1 MNQDKP
7 KALVFFQYLP
17 PWRIDV
23 FNEMAKYYQLSI
35 AFTDAEIHGFSYD
48 RQLLLSQLNP
58 EIRIIFLS
66 KGFRIGRRPIRFGVY
81 DLIKSISPNIIFS
94 HEYSPTSILV
104 ATYKKI
110 KLFNYQYVITTSDNL
125 GIAESVGGLK
135 VIFRNY
141 VLSSSYAIIVYSEAV
156 KKYYQKAYPFL
167 RVAICPNIQNP
178 VTLLKHRNYFDS
190 LLKYYKTKFE
200 LNGFKIILYTGRL
213 SFVKGIDL
221 LLDAFSKSNNDGYKL
236 VLVGEGSEKE
246 ILMQQ
251 CKDLNIEDKV
261 VFAGFY
267 SGKELYA
274 WYDLANFYILPSR
287 YEPFGAVVNEALV
300 YGCQVM
306 ASKFIGAIDFIN
318 DSNGVLFNPLNKE
331 EFISTLNSFYKK
343 TDLIAGKKTNLMTVS
358 FDSYVSI
365 FYKIYTS

>member
-23 FNEMAKYYQLSI
+23 FNEMAKYYQLTI
-35 AFTDAEIHGFSYD
+35 AFTDAEIDGFSYD

-58 EIRIIFLS
+58 ETKTIFLS
-66 KGFRIGRRPIRFGVY
+66 KGFRIGSRPIRFGVY
-81 DLIKSISPNIIFS
+81 DLIKRIKPNVIFS

-110 KLFNYQYVITTSDNL
+110 KLFKYQYVITTSDNV
-125 GIAESVGGLK
+125 GIAESVSGLK
-135 VIFRNY
+135 AIFRNY
-141 VLSSSYAIIVYSEAV
+141 ILRSSDVIIVYSEAV
-156 KKYYQKAYPFL
+156 KKFYQKGYPFL

-178 VTLLKHRNYFDS
+178 ITLLKHRNYFDS
-190 LLKYYKTKFE
+190 LVKYYETKFE

-213 SFVKGIDL
+213 SFDKGIDL
-221 LLDAFSKSNNDGYKL
+221 LLDAFSNSFNDGYKL
-236 VLVGEGSEKE
+236 VLVGDGHEKE
-246 ILMQQ
+246 NLMKQ
-251 CKDLNIEDKV
+251 CKDLNLEDKV

-267 SGKELYA
+267 SGSELYA

-306 ASKFIGAIDFIN
+306 ASKFIGAVDFIN
-318 DSNGVLFNPLNKE
+318 DSNGVLFNPLIEK
-331 EFISTLNSFYKK
+331 EFIGTLNDFYKKLDLIENKK
-343 TDLIAGKKTNLMTVS
+343 TDLMIVS
-358 FDSYVSI
+358 FDSCVSV
-365 FYKIYTS
+365 FNEIYIS

>member
-23 FNEMAKYYQLSI
+23 FNEMAKYYQLTI
-35 AFTDAEIHGFSYD
+35 AFTDAEIDGFSYN
-48 RQLLLSQLNP
+48 RELLLSQLNP
-58 EIRIIFLS
+58 EIKTFFLS
-66 KGFRIGRRPIRFGVY
+66 KGFRIVSRPIRFGVY
-81 DLIKSISPNIIFS
+81 DLIKSIGPHIIFS

-135 VIFRNY
+135 AIFRNY
-141 VLSSSYAIIVYSEAV
+141 VLSSSDAIIVYSEAV
-156 KKYYQKAYPFL
+156 KKFYQKAYPFL

-178 VTLLKHRNYFDS
+178 VTLLKHRNCFDS
-190 LLKYYKTKFE
+190 ILKYYKTKFE
-200 LNGFKIILYTGRL
+200 LNGVKIILYTGRL

-221 LLDAFSKSNNDGYKL
+221 LLDAFSKSFNDGYKL

-246 ILMQQ
+246 NLKQH

-267 SGKELYA
+267 SGRELYA

-318 DSNGVLFNPLNKE
+318 DSNGVLFNPLNEK
-331 EFISTLNSFYKK
+331 EFISTLNDFYKKFDLIENKK
-343 TDLIAGKKTNLMTVS
+343 TDLMIVS
-358 FDSYVSI
+358 FDSYVSV
-365 FYKIYTS
+365 FNEIYIS